1 MIIEYYLDK
10 YHVILNFNE
19 KEISITEDK
28 SLELIKDLFQKT
40 ENNINCL
47 IQSII
52 ILNYG
57 SLSDNSGNV
66 C

>member
-57 SLSDNSGNV
+57 S
-66 C
+66 